1 MISDN
6 SPGKLV
12 DRAAQLVAAAKRAGA
27 DHADAVVIRARSV
40 SVSVRLGKVEGT
52 ESSESDDFSLRVF
65 VGRRIASVSANA
77 GSDPDRLAE
86 RAVAMAKVAPEDPF
100 EQLAD
105 PSLLVT
111 QPRDLDLFDAT
122 QIDTACL
129 TADALATEEAARAVA
144 GVTNSGGAGASSS
157 MGGLVLV
164 TSSGFAGEYAAT
176 RFGRSV
182 SAIAGEGT
190 KMERDYDFSSRL
202 HFADLDTPEN
212 IGRRAGERAVRRLG
226 ARQAKTGPVNVVFD
240 PRLARGIAA
249 HLASAI
255 NGASVARK
263 TSFLR
268 DSLGKQ
274 ILKSGIRVTDNPL
287 RVRGSSS
294 RPFDGEGIEGQPL
307 TMIENGVL
315 NHWLLSGSSARELS
329 LVGNGRGVRSGSGV
343 SPAST
348 NFAIEPGSETPEDL
362 IRSLGTGFYVTE
374 VFGQGVDM
382 ITGQYSRGASGFWIE
397 NGELAYPVSEVTIAS
412 NLKDM
417 FLNMTPASDIDR
429 NFGMTAPTLVI
440 EGMTLAG
447 N

>member
-105 PSLLVT
+105 PSLLVK

-122 QIDTACL
+122 QIDTARL

-274 ILKSGIRVTDNPL
+274 ILKSGISVTDNPL

-329 LVGNGRGVRSGSGV
+329 LIGNGRGVRSGSGV

-417 FLNMTPASDIDR
+417 FLKMTPASDIDR

>member
-105 PSLLVT
+105 PSLLVK

-122 QIDTACL
+122 QIDTARL
-129 TADALATEEAARAVA
+129 TADALATEEAARGVV

-274 ILKSGIRVTDNPL
+274 ILKSGISVTDNPL

-307 TMIENGVL
+307 TMVEDGVL

-362 IRSLGTGFYVTE
+362 IRSLRTGFYVTE

>member
-105 PSLLVT
+105 PSLLVK

-122 QIDTACL
+122 QIDTARL
-129 TADALATEEAARAVA
+129 TADALATEEAARGVV

-157 MGGLVLV
+157 MGGLLLV

-274 ILKSGIRVTDNPL
+274 VLKSGISVTDNPL

-307 TMIENGVL
+307 TMVEDGVL

-329 LVGNGRGVRSGSGV
+329 LIGNGRGVRSGSGV

>member
-1 MISDN
+1 MISE
-6 SPGKLV
+6 SSASKLV
-12 DRAAQLVAAAKRAGA
+12 DYAATLVAAARRAGA
-27 DHADAVVIRARSV
+27 DQADAVVIRARAL

-52 ESSESDDFSLRVF
+52 ESSESDDFALRVF
-65 VGRRIASVSANA
+65 VGRRVASVSANA

-86 RAVAMAKVAPEDPF
+86 RAVAMAKVAPEDPY

-105 PSLLVT
+105 PALLVQT
-111 QPRDLDLFDAT
+111 PRDLDLFDT
-122 QIDTACL
+122 TEIDTARL
-129 TADALATEEAARAVA
+129 TQDALATEDAARAVQ
-144 GVTNSGGAGASSS
+144 GVTNSGGAGASVG

-164 TSSGFAGEYAAT
+164 TSTGFSGHYAAT

-202 HFADLDTPEN
+202 HFADLDTSEE

-226 ARQAKTGPVNVVFD
+226 ARQAKTGPVTVVYD

-268 DSLGKQ
+268 DSLGRQ
-274 ILKSGIRVTDNPL
+274 ALKKGLYVTDNPL
-287 RVRGSSS
+287 RSRGASS
-294 RPFDGEGIEGQPL
+294 RPFDGEGMEGQPL
-307 TMIENGVL
+307 TMVEDGVL
-315 NHWLLSGSSARELS
+315 QHWLLSGSSARELGLTS
-329 LVGNGRGVRSGSGV
+329 NGRGVRSGSSV

-348 NFAIEPGSETPEDL
+348 NFAIEPGTQSPEEL
-362 IRSLGTGFYVTE
+362 IRSVETGFYVTE

-429 NFGMTAPTLVI
+429 NFGITAPTLVI

>member
-6 SPGKLV
+6 SSGKLV

-27 DHADAVVIRARSV
+27 DHADAVVIRVRSV

-77 GSDPDRLAE
+77 GSNPDQLAE
-86 RAVAMAKVAPEDPF
+86 RAVAMARVAPEDPF

-105 PSLLVT
+105 PDLLVK
-111 QPRDLDLFDAT
+111 QPRDLDLYDAT
-122 QIDTACL
+122 EIDTALL

-144 GVTNSGGAGASSS
+144 GVTNSGGAGASRS

-164 TSSGFAGEYAAT
+164 TSSGFSGEYAAT

-212 IGRRAGERAVRRLG
+212 IGRSAGERAVRRLG

-240 PRLARGIAA
+240 PRLARGIAG

-274 ILKSGIRVTDNPL
+274 ILKSGINVTDNPL
-287 RVRGSSS
+287 RIRGSSS

-307 TMIENGVL
+307 TMVENGVL
-315 NHWLLSGSSARELS
+315 AHWLLSGSSARELG

-348 NFAIEPGSETPEDL
+348 NFAIEPGLETPEAL